1 MSARIKN
8 IKDITKDGFY
18 HLAGR
23 CFNQELLQK
32 AEGIFKVK
40 SISEGAGIAYFEVV
54 DEDIEGAW
62 EQGVM
67 QGHLESES
75 AVIHK
80 GVASIHE
87 LLKGGMYGLAGGAFS
102 EDILA
107 HNRNIFVFEGLDGNQ
122 LLMFRGIV
130 DRVPQV
136 CIQQRIADGSAVI
149 FPVDIPAEKETPT
162 YDEPRKPSK
171 PKAKKKK
178 RVKGAKQPKQTVN
191 KAIIFFD
198 SGEQYTVKRFDAVV
212 LGSGRIHF
220 TSTQH
225 VGVSVEKRSDI
236 LVDYHDIAHI
246 DVHGVNDQFTLFMDK
261 DTDEVILVANGVRI
275 RASELEFTV

>member
-8 IKDITKDGFY
+8 IKDITEEGFY

-40 SISEGAGIAYFEVV
+40 SINEDPDLAYFEVV

-67 QGHLESES
+67 PGHLESGA
-75 AVIHK
+75 AVIYK
-80 GVASIHE
+80 GVSSVHE
-87 LLKGGMYGLAGGAFS
+87 LLKGGVYGLAGGAFCNHTLR
-102 EDILA
+102 DNGNA
-107 HNRNIFVFEGLDGNQ
+107 FVFQGLDGNQ
-122 LLMFRGIV
+122 LLEFRGIV
-130 DRVPQV
+130 DNMPQV

-149 FPVDIPAEKETPT
+149 FAVETPAT
-162 YDEPRKPSK
+162 KEAPTASEPRKSNK

-191 KAIIFFD
+191 KAVIFFD

-261 DTDEVILVANGVRI
+261 DTDEVILVAAGVRI